1 MVSSNDVIKM
11 GRSYLAFRILM
22 SGIFL
27 IIIGL
32 ILIVLNYFANKS
44 NDRFKVWICSK
55 IGNITDTNI
64 NEKVTKKRV
73 NKKYVY
79 STEYVPEIVYKYTI
93 DGMEYSNNKISVTE
107 KKFSSR
113 YECEKFIG
121 NFSST
126 GLEVCYDPNN
136 KNDSY
141 LIISTKDTYWFYG
154 GGVIAIVIAIIM
166 ILNRNTLFAQA
177 ATAYDMVT

>member
-1 MVSSNDVIKM
+1 MTPRLDKASKHLSDELIKLGFDPKELFGVSCEFDIYK
-11 GRSYLAFRILM
+11 
-22 SGIFL
+22 
-27 IIIGL
+27 
-32 ILIVLNYFANKS
+32 
-44 NDRFKVWICSK
+44 FK
-55 IGNITDTNI
+55 
-64 NEKVTKKRV
+64 EK
-73 NKKYVY
+73 
-79 STEYVPEIVYKYTI
+79 TEYVPEIVYKYTI

-113 YECEKFIG
+113 YECQKFIG